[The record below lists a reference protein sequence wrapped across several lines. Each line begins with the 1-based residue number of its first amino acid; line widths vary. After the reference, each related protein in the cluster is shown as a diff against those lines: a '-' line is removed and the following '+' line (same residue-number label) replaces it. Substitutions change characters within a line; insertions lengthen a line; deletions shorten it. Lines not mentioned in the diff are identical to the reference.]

1 VTEIKAESVPLFCK
15 RVFFLVRMSSSKST
29 KSKSTDALALHRAA
43 RSGDAEL
50 VQQLVRSDA
59 CDVNAQPSDDASG
72 GTALH
77 AAAAA
82 NARDACRA
90 LIALGA
96 DAALRDRPGATALHV
111 AAAHAHADVVVVLLA
126 ARADTVR
133 STAAHLRT
141 PLHLAVCGGEQQ
153 NEQQEANAV
162 LCCRLLVKGG
172 ADVDARDE
180 HGNSPLLLAAAA
192 GNAALCKALV
202 SLDASLTL
210 ANDAGGTALHVAAR
224 HGHDGVVQLLL
235 RECADLAV
243 AIAAK
248 DQLGQSPLHSA
259 AIGGSSIC
267 AELLLASGASA
278 ALGDAR
284 GLTPLHECTSRQVA
298 SVLLKAG
305 AKVGAKTLQ
314 GRTPLHIA
322 ALENRARIVKYLV
335 EKRADVDARD
345 GDGATPLHCAAFR
358 GHLDSIAALLDADAS
373 ADATDH
379 AKLTPL
385 HVAAF
390 RGHTDVVKK
399 LLGAVDDVNKAD
411 DSGTTALH
419 GAAAAGHEKVVKTLL
434 TKGQAAPNCC
444 TKEGGTPLHFAAAAN
459 HGKVVALLLAHE
471 AHVDATDQRSRT
483 ALQFAAHQ
491 GHADV
496 CARLLKAGANVA
508 STDADGNNSLHVAC
522 LSSSH
527 DALATLLKN
536 APSDALQHALKARN
550 SRIMTPLELA
560 KEAEAN
566 ECVKLLAT
574 SGQNDDD
581 DDDADGDDDKKS
593 KQVVEKVAPAVTKSR
608 PAPPSSSP
616 TATKRKSAT
625 LKNEKAAKLSSDKT
639 AKPSAKTDDDAV
651 NAKPTTSAP
660 TPPAAAAASK
670 SKKPAAPAPAAA
682 PAAAAA
688 TDDSNLA
695 LLTGC
700 IQGAKLVP
708 LHRLGKLVLEPERK
722 LVKVLFK
729 TTQLADADKLA
740 RGLIYLHE
748 RSGDTQA
755 LLRCAIDY
763 ELANSETAGTVFRAN
778 SLQSKLLTQ
787 YASLHGNEYL
797 RDVLLKPLDA
807 VLKRKEALEIDPT
820 RIELSEKLAKSA
832 DTKAQEAERR
842 RVVQENTTV
851 LVVTIRSFVDAL
863 FGSAERVPESI
874 RFVCAELSSRVRA
887 KFGDEQVPIIVGGFF
902 FLRFVTPSVVSP
914 EGPGQLVPATRVT
927 KEARRTLL
935 LLSKVLTQLAN
946 GVPKFGV
953 REEFMAP
960 LNNTLGSELE
970 NMRAF
975 LGRIS
980 STSRRVEAAQITDAK
995 VVEGWNLLHERL
1007 AYDRERIDKALDADT
1022 NRSLGTVLS
1031 VLTKP
1036 PALTEEDRKK

>member
-1 VTEIKAESVPLFCK
+1 
-15 RVFFLVRMSSSKST
+15 MSSSKPT
-29 KSKSTDALALHRAA
+29 KSNSPDDALALHRAA

-50 VQQLVRSDA
+50 VQQLVRSQA
-59 CDVNAQPSDDASG
+59 CDVNAQPADEPSG
-72 GTALH
+72 STALH
-77 AAAAA
+77 VAAAA
-82 NARDACRA
+82 NARDVCRA

-96 DAALRDRPGATALHV
+96 DAGLRDRPGATALHI
-111 AAAHAHADVVVVLLA
+111 AASHAHADVVVVLLA

-133 STAAHLRT
+133 STAAHLQT
-141 PLHLAVCGGEQQ
+141 PLHLAAQQ
-153 NEQQEANAV
+153 AQQEANAV

-180 HGNSPLLLAAAA
+180 LGNSPLLLAAAA

-202 SLDASLTL
+202 SLDASLAL

-248 DQLGQSPLHSA
+248 DKLGQSPLHSA

-278 ALGDAR
+278 SLSDAR

-322 ALENRARIVKYLV
+322 ALENRARIVKYLI

-358 GHLDSIAALLDADAS
+358 GHLDSITALLDADAS

-390 RGHTDVVKK
+390 RGHSDVVKK

-434 TKGQAAPNCC
+434 TKGQAAPNCS

-459 HGKVVALLLAHE
+459 HGKIVALLLAHE

-536 APSDALQHALKARN
+536 APSEALQHALKARN
-550 SRIMTPLELA
+550 SRIMTPLEVA

-581 DDDADGDDDKKS
+581 DDDDDDDDKKS
-593 KQVVEKVAPAVTKSR
+593 KVAEKAAPAVTKSR

-625 LKNEKAAKLSSDKT
+625 LKNEKAAKLSSDKA
-639 AKPSAKTDDDAV
+639 AKPSAKTDDDTV
-651 NAKPTTSAP
+651 NAKPTKSAP
-660 TPPAAAAASK
+660 TPPAAAAAASK
-670 SKKPAAPAPAAA
+670 SKKPAAPAPTPA

-695 LLTGC
+695 LLTSC

-820 RIELSEKLAKSA
+820 RIELSEKLAKST

-914 EGPGQLVPATRVT
+914 EGPGQLVPAARVT